1 MMQFITSGL
10 PKIPTELTKQAINI
24 LSFHE
29 IG

>member
-1 MMQFITSGL
+1 MMQYVASGL
-10 PKIPTELTKQAINI
+10 AKFPTELTKQAINI